1 MILVGVSGGVAAY
14 KSCELVRLLVKAGR
28 EVQVVMTPAAERFVG
43 PTTFSALSR
52 RPALIEQ
59 SAEVFPH
66 LEASREAMLYCIAP
80 AGANTIA
87 RLAHGEAP
95 NVLTQSALAFTGP
108 LLVAPAMN
116 PRMWAA
122 PVTQENVRALLARGV
137 ETIGPE
143 SGEMAEGEQGA
154 GRMSEPDEIAG
165 HIEARLATLGSL
177 AGRRVLVTAGGTRE
191 PLDAVRYLGNRSSG
205 RMGVAVADEA
215 AMRGADVTL
224 ILAAATASP
233 SAPMRT
239 LRTETAEQLRAATLE
254 QADAADVIVM
264 AAAVAD
270 YRPAQP
276 IDGKR
281 SKDSAA
287 WTIELEATADILA
300 ELGAR
305 RREGQVLIGFAAEHG
320 ERAVER
326 ARTKLE
332 RKGADM
338 IVMNDISRTDIGFD
352 SSLNEIVLVSSKGE
366 HLVSRRSKQ
375 ACAAAILD
383 TLGNQTARAA
393 VEQRTTV

>member
-43 PTTFSALSR
+43 PTTFAALSR
-52 RPALIEQ
+52 RPVLTEQ
-59 SAEVFPH
+59 SADVFPH
-66 LEASREAMLYCIAP
+66 LEASREAVLYCIAP

-122 PVTQENVRALLARGV
+122 PVTQENVRTLLARGV

-143 SGEMAEGEQGA
+143 AGEMAEGEQGA

-165 HIEARLATLGSL
+165 RIEARLATLGGL

-215 AMRGADVTL
+215 ARRGADVTL
-224 ILAAATASP
+224 ILAAATTAP
-233 SAPMRT
+233 GAPMRT
-239 LRTETAEQLRAATLE
+239 LRVETAEQLRAATLE
-254 QADAADVIVM
+254 HADDADVIVM

-276 IDGKR
+276 VDGKR
-281 SKDSAA
+281 TKDADA
-287 WTIELEATADILA
+287 WTIELQPTADILA
-300 ELGAR
+300 ELGDR
-305 RREGQVLIGFAAEHG
+305 RRDGQVLIGFAAEHG
-320 ERAVER
+320 EGAVER
-326 ARTKLE
+326 ARAKLE
-332 RKGADM
+332 RKGADL
-338 IVMNDISRTDIGFD
+338 IVMNDISRSDIGFD

-366 HLVSRRSKQ
+366 HLVSRRSKE

>member
-1 MILVGVSGGVAAY
+1 
-14 KSCELVRLLVKAGR
+14 
-28 EVQVVMTPAAERFVG
+28 
-43 PTTFSALSR
+43 
-52 RPALIEQ
+52 
-59 SAEVFPH
+59 
-66 LEASREAMLYCIAP
+66 
-80 AGANTIA
+80 
-87 RLAHGEAP
+87 
-95 NVLTQSALAFTGP
+95 
-108 LLVAPAMN
+108 MN

-165 HIEARLATLGSL
+165 RIEARLATLGSL

-215 AMRGADVTL
+215 ARRGADVTL